1 MASRPQRT
9 IARRPP
15 PGARITP
22 RDILLTNI
30 AAECGSILRRHIEVV
45 ADCSREAS
53 YRLGRRVRDLGL
65 LRVISH
71 GASLP
76 SVYVLGPQGKE
87 LLARIRGEE
96 EAAAFPLRRTVK
108 RQGLDH
114 HHMAVDV
121 VVAVLVASARSPSL
135 ELVSWQMEW
144 RIRRELRQHGTA
156 VRVPDAVLV
165 VREHTGRR
173 HAVAV
178 EADRGTERPSVFVNK
193 LIGYAKLKELGT
205 PLMDEPSWSVAVC
218 VPSGRRANRL
228 LRAIVEDGRVP
239 EGLVSFL
246 PHDELA
252 TETILK
258 AETWSTFAL
267 NQEGTEAHVVP
278 GSPFN
283 SPPQTSPSKGLRGLD
298 AATSRD
304 CEQGRQ
310 RHSPPSGHPC

>member
-121 VVAVLVASARSPSL
+121 VLATLVACAKSPSV
-135 ELVSWQMEW
+135 EVASWEMEW
-144 RIRRELRQHGTA
+144 RTRRRLARHGPA
-156 VRVPDAVLV
+156 VRVPDAVLLL
-165 VREHTGRR
+165 RSHTGSI

-178 EADRGTERPSVFVNK
+178 EADRGTERPSVFINK
-193 LIGYAKLKELGT
+193 MRGYAELKALGA
-205 PLMDEPSWSVAVC
+205 PLMNSASWCVAVS
-218 VPSGRRANRL
+218 VSSRRRANRL
-228 LRAIVEDGRVP
+228 LRAIVEDGRIP
-239 EGLVSFL
+239 EGLVFFL
-246 PHDELA
+246 PQDELA
-252 TETILK
+252 TATILK
-258 AETWSTFAL
+258 SNTWSTFAL
-267 NQEGTEAHVVP
+267 NQEGTEARVVP
-278 GSPFN
+278 GSPFS
-283 SPPQTSPSKGLRGLD
+283 SPPQTSPSEGLRGLD